1 VGHKNY
7 SSFIALMAFSLA
19 WVCISVLVNDLS
31 FKSYNLFWFLIR
43 PSVCYPFA
51 FQLVIEAGVGIAVFV
66 RFFVNKRGMES
77 EIIDRLGNGFSRP
90 PFAAV
95 VVRLLFVLL

>member
-1 VGHKNY
+1 
-7 SSFIALMAFSLA
+7 MP
-19 WVCISVLVNDLS
+19 CIHSC
-31 FKSYNLFWFLIR
+31 SY
-43 PSVCYPFA
+43 V

-90 PFAAV
+90 PFATV
-95 VVRLLFVLL
+95 VVLP